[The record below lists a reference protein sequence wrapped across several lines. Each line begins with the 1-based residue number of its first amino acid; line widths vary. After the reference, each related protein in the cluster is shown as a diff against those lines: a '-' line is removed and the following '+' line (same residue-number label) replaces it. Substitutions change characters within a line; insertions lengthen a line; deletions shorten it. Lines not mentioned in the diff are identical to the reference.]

1 MTPSGKSTRSRGGIG
16 MRWLVLTVLA
26 APMLVFVAVMGTRF
40 GLWSVEIGRDLLT
53 LQIGRWLALAGL
65 AAAVL
70 AVVLAL
76 RDLRRRG
83 LMAIV
88 SLLIALAT
96 VGLFVRQQA
105 QLTVPAP
112 LDATTAPADA
122 PGFSA
127 ETAGLRAA
135 LNAPD
140 SPAACPDLTAV
151 PTQVASETATAAL
164 EAAGFTVQ
172 KAGLFQSEGL
182 HEGFW
187 FGLRHDAVV
196 RIRPGRTDV
205 RVTARDGRAQG
216 DAACRLAHRIVD
228 GLQPGR

>member
-1 MTPSGKSTRSRGGIG
+1 MTQPGKSTRPRGGIG

-26 APMLVFVAVMGTRF
+26 TPLLIFVAVMGTRF
-40 GLWSVEIGRDLLT
+40 GLWPVETGRELLT

-76 RDLRRRG
+76 RDLRRLG
-83 LMAIV
+83 
-88 SLLIALAT
+88 LIAGVGLLVSLAT

-105 QLTVPAP
+105 QLTAPAP
-112 LDATTAPADA
+112 LDATTDPVDA
-122 PGFSA
+122 PGFSV
-127 ETAGLRAA
+127 ETAGLRVA
-135 LNAPD
+135 LRSPDAP
-140 SPAACPDLTAV
+140 SACPALAAV

-164 EAAGFTVQ
+164 EAAGFTVR

-205 RVTARDGRAQG
+205 RVTARDGRPQG
-216 DAACRLAHRIVD
+216 DAACRLARTIVD
-228 GLQPGR
+228 GLQAGR

>member
-1 MTPSGKSTRSRGGIG
+1 MTPSGKSTRPRGGIG
-16 MRWLVLTVLA
+16 MRWLVLIVLA
-26 APMLVFVAVMGTRF
+26 APLLVFAAVMGTRF
-40 GLWSVEIGRDLLT
+40 GLWSVEVGRDLLT

-65 AAAVL
+65 AAAALGVL
-70 AVVLAL
+70 LAL
-76 RDLRRRG
+76 RDLRRLG
-83 LMAIV
+83 LIAGV
-88 SLLIALAT
+88 SLLVSLAT

-105 QLTVPAP
+105 QLTAPAP
-112 LDATTAPADA
+112 LDATTAPADV
-122 PGFSA
+122 PGYSA
-127 ETAGLRAA
+127 ETAALRVAMG
-135 LNAPD
+135 APD
-140 SPAACPDLTAV
+140 APAACPGLTAV

-205 RVTARDGRAQG
+205 RVTARDGRPQG
-216 DAACRLAHRIVD
+216 DAACRLARDIVD
-228 GLQPGR
+228 GLQAGR

>member
-1 MTPSGKSTRSRGGIG
+1 MTQPGKSTRSRGGIG

-26 APMLVFVAVMGTRF
+26 APLLVFVAVIGTRF
-40 GLWSVEIGRDLLT
+40 GLWSVDIGRELLT

-70 AVVLAL
+70 AVLLAL
-76 RDLRRRG
+76 RDLRRLG
-83 LMAIV
+83 
-88 SLLIALAT
+88 LIAGLSLTVALVT
-96 VGLFVRQQA
+96 VGLYVQQQA
-105 QLTVPAP
+105 QLTVARP

-127 ETAGLRAA
+127 GTTARRAA
-135 LNAPD
+135 LQAPD
-140 SPAACPDLTAV
+140 SPAACPGVAPV

-172 KAGLFQSEGL
+172 RAGLFQSEGL

-205 RVTARDGRAQG
+205 RVTARDGRPQG
-216 DAACRLAHRIVD
+216 DAACRLARTIVD
-228 GLQPGR
+228 GLQAGR